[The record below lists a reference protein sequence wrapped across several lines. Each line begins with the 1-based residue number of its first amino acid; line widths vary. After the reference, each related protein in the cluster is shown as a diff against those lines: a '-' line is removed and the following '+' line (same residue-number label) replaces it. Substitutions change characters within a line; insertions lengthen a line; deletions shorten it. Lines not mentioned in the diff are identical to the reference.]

1 MQNVVDLKH
10 KKDRPLSDQALEWIN
25 HCVRKNCI
33 IRIEHTQHVAQRTT
47 WHPCCDA
54 FMHDGNTARVIHQL
68 RECVTH
74 HAEQHIRL
82 TIEDI
87 SCGSRIVFPIH
98 TPQQLAHSS

>member
-1 MQNVVDLKH
+1 MQNVVDLNQN
-10 KKDRPLSDQALEWIN
+10 KDRLLSKQALEWIN

-33 IRIEHTQHVAQRTT
+33 IRIEHTDHVAQRTT
-47 WHPCCDA
+47 WHSCCDA

-68 RECVTH
+68 RECVNC
-74 HAEQHIRL
+74 HADHHIRL

-98 TPQQLAHSS
+98 SPQQLAYSS